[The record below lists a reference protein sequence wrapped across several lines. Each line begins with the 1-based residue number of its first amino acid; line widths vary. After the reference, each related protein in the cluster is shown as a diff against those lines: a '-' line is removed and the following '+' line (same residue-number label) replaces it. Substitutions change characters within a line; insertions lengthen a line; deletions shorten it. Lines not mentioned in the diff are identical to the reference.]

1 MIQSNLIGNYE
12 QFIRERARR
21 SEPCRIQR
29 KYGAGDGKI
38 GKIVH
43 GTNKDGKQLRAK
55 FLKAI
60 PAIAELKQA
69 IENTLV
75 AEKGFKGN
83 VIKWKRKYLRGLDGR
98 PLRVRSLHS
107 ALNTLLQAAGA
118 SICKQWILTLE
129 ERLLAIGLDH
139 GADFKYMAWVHKPHC
154 AH

>member
-1 MIQSNLIGNYE
+1 M
-12 QFIRERARR
+12 
-21 SEPCRIQR
+21 
-29 KYGAGDGKI
+29 
-38 GKIVH
+38 
-43 GTNKDGKQLRAK
+43 
-55 FLKAI
+55 
-60 PAIAELKQA
+60 KQA